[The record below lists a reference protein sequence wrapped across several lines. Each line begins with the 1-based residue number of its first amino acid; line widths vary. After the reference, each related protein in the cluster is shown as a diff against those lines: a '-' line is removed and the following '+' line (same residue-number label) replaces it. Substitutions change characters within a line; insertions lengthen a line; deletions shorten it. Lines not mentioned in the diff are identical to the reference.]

1 MLRTISQLTPVVAP
15 SQIWL
20 KRQPVCSP
28 YSVVGCYGGTR
39 NDLSRII
46 THQSKCFVF
55 FLRKTTRREF
65 QQSSNTA
72 VITCSE
78 IKEEEMAPTRVI
90 LMSCGSYNPPTN
102 MHLRMFEIARDHLHR
117 MGTHIVVGGVIS
129 PVHDAYAKK
138 ELASATHRCAMLRL
152 ALQNSDWIRLSTW
165 EARQNGWTKTR
176 ISLQHH
182 QNLLN
187 SVLFDAN
194 NIKHNI
200 ATEDLEWIP
209 ENVKNSADHTP
220 IQIKLLC
227 GADLLES
234 FGTYDLWAEEDID
247 AIVGE
252 HGLVVI
258 TREGS
263 NPNKFI
269 YDSDILSKHMHNIY
283 IVTEWIPNEVSSTRI
298 RRALKRGESVRYL
311 LQDAVID
318 YVYKHGIY
326 DAKTT
331 ASTIKLELTSPNAN
345 NYLTIDSKYQ
355 STFLTPSPSDV
366 TMESPSPIEI
376 ISIDVPDTVLR
387 KNIQNATNVA
397 CVASRHVGVG
407 GLEEA
412 REKFINALVAENGN
426 AKHLTTAKAAYP
438 GLAKQIIATETGESQ
453 ILDEVGFVDD
463 DKKVRKVVRVQPRS
477 CQLEEVSPSVATSSK
492 RESLARITALPC
504 IEAKDSVVKLT
515 ENNGRA
521 RLEHDIVEVGL
532 AGVRCKDRDRRSSLS
547 SSIIS
552 SSTTSTV
559 DNGGG
564 RHECALSDFSVDK
577 EDYRLTRYGM
587 DDAVE
592 DEIQDRRKDS
602 RLGKQRSNDSDE
614 SQRNLSLKDEHVS
627 RKGSDEIHDQDV
639 FPGDN
644 VRCSNTQVL
653 VLVSAMIHNPFDKEA
668 ATLIVEENGVQ
679 GKGEITIYK
688 GESDGSIDKLSLL
701 VQSPAPS
708 SVSDES
714 TVKIQEIVEDK
725 TEVTKES
732 SDDSL
737 ALDRSSKRDVSLEID
752 GKYVKSVV
760 NSRKSPR
767 KTKNGQ
773 MRLYSSENE
782 EWISKEI
789 SKAEKKS
796 ADSGT
801 QSEETFYKTV
811 SKSSKASSSKS
822 KSPRKEGKSR
832 SNGQKTASSSKA
844 HDSAGEERTKKV
856 KRYDASLKGSL
867 DSVITTNDSRTISK
881 RRSKIDEMF
890 SKKSKSYESIK
901 KVQEICYEDASK
913 ADSTSQL
920 ITANELDMQTDEFC
934 SVCCYVNEMSLRTE
948 EAIGS
953 PSQDNFY
960 TLRSNCSSIAD
971 EDSTECDICSSWNLQ
986 ESTDALDRKL
996 ISSTTDCDQLCEVCE
1011 ICSEIC
1017 ATFNPEQEPTSFSAT
1032 MEAKDLTQSRA
1043 LESSSRS
1050 LPKDSSR
1057 IVHSTATDPSLDD
1070 DSFEIENCGLQ
1081 SGPESV
1087 DERKQAQQDGE
1098 TLSMSFSIS
1107 DSAVTKKKSRDKYFI
1122 PKDELAILSSG
1133 TRRMNR
1139 KGSLLRKKPTEDPA
1153 NASQDK
1159 RRYSSVD
1166 NLQLAKAS
1174 SRSHDK
1180 ILRPKNSKLIGS
1192 ADNIRASR
1200 SSRRCEPLQ
1209 RSADNVRYMDS
1220 STDNLDSL
1228 VESLDRED
1236 ETQEAINWMEQPKV
1250 RDNETVK
1257 MILTKHGI
1265 KIISEKETAL

>member
-1 MLRTISQLTPVVAP
+1 MLRTIPQLTRVVAP
-15 SQIWL
+15 TQIWL
-20 KRQPVCSP
+20 KHQPECSL
-28 YSVVGCYGGTR
+28 YSIVGCCVGSCD
-39 NDLSRII
+39 DLPRII

-55 FLRKTTRREF
+55 CLYKTAKREF
-65 QQSSNTA
+65 QQSSKLA
-72 VITCSE
+72 VITCSGT
-78 IKEEEMAPTRVI
+78 KEEKMAPTRVI

-138 ELASATHRCAMLRL
+138 DLAAATHRCAMLRL
-152 ALQNSDWIRLSTW
+152 ALQNNDWIYLSTW
-165 EARQNGWTKTR
+165 ETRQNGWTKTR
-176 ISLQHH
+176 LTLQYH

-187 SVLFDAN
+187 SVLFDSN
-194 NIKHNI
+194 NVKHNI
-200 ATEDLEWIP
+200 PIEDLEWIP
-209 ENVKNSADHTP
+209 ENVRNSSDRTP

-234 FGTYDLWAEEDID
+234 FGIYDLWAEEDID

-269 YDSDILSKHMHNIY
+269 YDSDILSKYMHNIH

-298 RRALKRGESVRYL
+298 RRAFKRGESVRYL

-318 YVYKHGIY
+318 YVYKQGIY
-326 DAKTT
+326 DAKST

-397 CVASRHVGVG
+397 CVASRHVGSGGGVGGGVGG

-412 REKFINALVAENGN
+412 REKFISALLAENGN
-426 AKHLTTAKAAYP
+426 AKHITTAKAAYP

-463 DKKVRKVVRVQPRS
+463 DRKVRKVVRVQPRS
-477 CQLEEVSPSVATSSK
+477 SQLEEVSPGVATSSK
-492 RESLARITALPC
+492 RENLVKVSTRPS
-504 IEAKDSVVKLT
+504 IEAKDSVAQSS
-515 ENNGRA
+515 EA
-521 RLEHDIVEVGL
+521 SSRLRVEHDVVDVGL
-532 AGVRCKDRDRRSSLS
+532 GGGRIKDREARSS
-547 SSIIS
+547 IS
-552 SSTTSTV
+552 SSTVSSSTISAR

-564 RHECALSDFSVDK
+564 RHEGALSDFSVDK
-577 EDYRLTRYGM
+577 EDYRLTRYGL
-587 DDAVE
+587 DDDTVE
-592 DEIQDRRKDS
+592 DEVQDERNDS
-602 RLGKQRSNDSDE
+602 RLDEQRLSDSIDHKT
-614 SQRNLSLKDEHVS
+614 QHIDRT
-627 RKGSDEIHDQDV
+627 GSDEVHDQDG
-639 FPGDN
+639 FPSDS

-653 VLVSAMIHNPFDKEA
+653 VLVSAMIHNPFDKEG

-679 GKGEITIYK
+679 GKGEIMIYK

-701 VQSPAPS
+701 VQSPVPS

-714 TVKIQEIVEDK
+714 TVKIQEIIDDG
-725 TEVTKES
+725 TEIVRGD

-737 ALDRSSKRDVSLEID
+737 AIDDKSSKRDVSLEID

-760 NSRKSPR
+760 NARKSPR

-773 MRLYSSENE
+773 MRIYSETDDRKVQESETM
-782 EWISKEI
+782 
-789 SKAEKKS
+789 EKS
-796 ADSGT
+796 VDSGT

-811 SKSSKASSSKS
+811 SKSSKASSSRS
-822 KSPRKEGKSR
+822 KSPRKESKSR
-832 SNGQKTASSSKA
+832 SNGQRATSSSRSKI
-844 HDSAGEERTKKV
+844 HESTISDERTRKV
-856 KRYDASLKGSL
+856 KRYDAPLKGSL
-867 DSVITTNDSRTISK
+867 DSVINANDSRTVSR
-881 RRSKIDEMF
+881 RRSKTEEMF

-901 KVQEICYEDASK
+901 KMPEVCYEDPSK

-934 SVCCYVNEMSLRTE
+934 SVCCYVNELSLRTE
-948 EAIGS
+948 EVMGTEEAI
-953 PSQDNFY
+953 
-960 TLRSNCSSIAD
+960 LRSNCSSIVD

-986 ESTDALDRKL
+986 ESTDTLDRKL
-996 ISSTTDCDQLCEVCE
+996 ISSATDCDQMCEVCE
-1011 ICSEIC
+1011 ICNEIC
-1017 ATFNPEQEPTSFSAT
+1017 ATFNPDQEPRSYSVR
-1032 MEAKDLTQSRA
+1032 EPRA
-1043 LESSSRS
+1043 FDFSSRS

-1057 IVHSTATDPSLDD
+1057 IGDSIATDPSLDE
-1070 DSFEIENCGLQ
+1070 DSFEIENCGFQ
-1081 SGPESV
+1081 SGPESM
-1087 DERKQAQQDGE
+1087 DDRKLGDQTIDKP
-1098 TLSMSFSIS
+1098 LSLSFNIS
-1107 DSAVTKKKSRDKYFI
+1107 DSAVMKKKSRDKYFI
-1122 PKDELAILSSG
+1122 PKDELAILASG
-1133 TRRMNR
+1133 GRRMNR
-1139 KGSLLRKKPTEDPA
+1139 KGSLFRKKPAEDSV
-1153 NASQDK
+1153 NVSSDK

-1166 NLQLAKAS
+1166 NLQLAKTS
-1174 SRSHDK
+1174 SRANEK
-1180 ILRPKNSKLIGS
+1180 VLRSKNSKVIGS
-1192 ADNIRASR
+1192 ADNIRSSR
-1200 SSRRCEPLQ
+1200 SSRRCKSLQ
-1209 RSADNVRYMDS
+1209 RSADNVRHIDS

-1228 VESLDRED
+1228 VESLGRED
-1236 ETQEAINWMEQPKV
+1236 ETPDNMNWTEKPKV